1 MFIQKHRH
9 LGLAQRFCEIVSDF
23 VYSFSVCIVS
33 ACRCIPVKKTRERSK
48 KMKAAVWYEK
58 KDVRIM
64 DVPEPPYP
72 GQGWVK
78 IKVHWCGIC
87 GSDLHE
93 YLAGPIFIPVDA
105 PHPLSGKKAPLILG
119 HEFSGE
125 IVEIGPGVKG
135 WNIGDKVAPEAS
147 QRCGECYLCKRNM
160 YNICDVLAFTGLM
173 TDGAFAEYVNVPA
186 NTLFKIPEGVSME
199 AASLFEPMSVGVHAV
214 NRTPLLA
221 GDKVVIFGAGTI
233 GLVTLQAAI
242 AAGAAETYVIEVA
255 GARKKMAADNGAT
268 LVIDPN
274 ETDPV
279 AKVKELTG
287 GLGADIAFECIGNH
301 HTAVTAIDIVRKAGS
316 IVLVGIFEEPSSVY
330 FQNITFTEK
339 KIMGSLVYNGEYETT
354 AQYLKDG
361 RMKAEPL
368 ITGKIKL
375 EDIIEKGFE
384 ELVNNKEKNIK
395 IIVEP

>member
-1 MFIQKHRH
+1 
-9 LGLAQRFCEIVSDF
+9 
-23 VYSFSVCIVS
+23 
-33 ACRCIPVKKTRERSK
+33 
-48 KMKAAVWYEK
+48 MKAAVWYGK
-58 KDVRIM
+58 KDVRVM
-64 DVPEPPYP
+64 DVPEPPSP
-72 GQGWVK
+72 APGWVK

-105 PHPLSGKKAPLILG
+105 PHPLSGAKAPIILG

-125 IVEIGPGVKG
+125 IVEIGEGVKG
-135 WNIGDKVAPEAS
+135 WNVGDRVAPEAS

-173 TDGAFAEYVNVPA
+173 IDGAFAEYVNVPA
-186 NTLFKIPEGVSME
+186 NTLFKIPDGVSME
-199 AASLFEPMSVGVHAV
+199 AGSLFEPMSVGVHAV
-214 NRTPLLA
+214 NRAPLLA

-242 AAGAAETYVIEVA
+242 AAGAAETYVIEIA
-255 GARKKMAADNGAT
+255 GDRKKMAAANGAT
-268 LVIDPN
+268 LVIDPT

-279 AKVKELTG
+279 AKVKEMTG

-301 HTAVTAIDIVRKAGS
+301 KTAVTAIDIVRKAGT
-316 IVLVGIFEEPSSVY
+316 IVLVGIFEQPSSVY

-339 KIMGSLVYNGEYETT
+339 KIMGSLVYNGEYETV

-375 EDIIEKGFE
+375 DDIIENGFN
-384 ELVNNKEKNIK
+384 ELVNNKDKNIK
-395 IIVEP
+395 IIVEPK